1 MDRLMNRLP
10 RDDRWRC
17 FLFLDEDYQLLGYT
31 MMDSTGQ
38 GGQAADTDIV
48 PLGTVDLIVQEDSSG
63 NCEFTEAQ
71 LRQLVPEMD
80 FFNFGGY
87 MPDLGGDVKAYV
99 KDSLHMAWLVTSQ
112 GQEQGGHSSATWNL
126 SEDHIFTLL
135 LYRDFTTLCGYF
147 VGAPGQRAVAHGDHP
162 VRL

>member
-48 PLGTVDLIVQEDSSG
+48 PLGTVALIVQEDSS
-63 NCEFTEAQ
+63 
-71 LRQLVPEMD
+71 
-80 FFNFGGY
+80 
-87 MPDLGGDVKAYV
+87 
-99 KDSLHMAWLVTSQ
+99 
-112 GQEQGGHSSATWNL
+112 
-126 SEDHIFTLL
+126 
-135 LYRDFTTLCGYF
+135 
-147 VGAPGQRAVAHGDHP
+147 
-162 VRL
+162 